1 MTLEQL
7 QGKIDRD
14 IGVEENEADHRES
27 TTTLEQLQGKIDRDT
42 GIEENE
48 ADHRIDEF
56 RDLVRRLEGLESIVK
71 AGFAALDERI
81 GAVTSIAVD
90 NGAAP
95 MDSQT
100 ASEREQVPTE
110 TVNPDVD
117 ADFLET
123 SWDDLAEA
131 LDI

>member
-1 MTLEQL
+1 MDEEQL
-7 QGKIDRD
+7 QED
-14 IGVEENEADHRES
+14 
-27 TTTLEQLQGKIDRDT
+27 IDRDT
-42 GIEENE
+42 GIEEGE
-48 ADHRIDEF
+48 ADHRINEF
-56 RDLVRRLEGLESIVK
+56 RDLVRRLERIESGIKEGFVRLE
-71 AGFAALDERI
+71 ERL
-81 GAVTSIAVD
+81 GTVASIAVD

-117 ADFLET
+117 ADFLEA

>member
-1 MTLEQL
+1 MDEEQL
-7 QGKIDRD
+7 QED
-14 IGVEENEADHRES
+14 
-27 TTTLEQLQGKIDRDT
+27 IDRDT
-42 GIEENE
+42 GIEENDAE
-48 ADHRIDEF
+48 HRIDEF
-56 RDLVRRLEGLESIVK
+56 RDIVGRLEGLESIVR
-71 AGFAALDERI
+71 AGFATLAERMS
-81 GAVTSIAVD
+81 AVTSIAVD

-117 ADFLET
+117 ADFLEA

>member
-1 MTLEQL
+1 MDEEQL
-7 QGKIDRD
+7 
-14 IGVEENEADHRES
+14 RED
-27 TTTLEQLQGKIDRDT
+27 IDRDT

-56 RDLVRRLEGLESIVK
+56 RDLVLRLESIIK
-71 AGFAALDERI
+71 AGFATLDERMS
-81 GAVTSIAVD
+81 AVTSIAVD

-117 ADFLET
+117 ADFLEA

>member
-1 MTLEQL
+1 MDEEQL
-7 QGKIDRD
+7 QED
-14 IGVEENEADHRES
+14 
-27 TTTLEQLQGKIDRDT
+27 IDRDT
-42 GIEENE
+42 GIEEGE
-48 ADHRIDEF
+48 ADHRINEF
-56 RDLVRRLEGLESIVK
+56 RDLVRRLERIESGIK
-71 AGFAALDERI
+71 EGFARLEERM
-81 GAVTSIAVD
+81 GTVASIAVD

-117 ADFLET
+117 ADFLEA

>member
-1 MTLEQL
+1 M
-7 QGKIDRD
+7 D
-14 IGVEENEADHRES
+14 EEMQED
-27 TTTLEQLQGKIDRDT
+27 IDRDT
-42 GIEENE
+42 GIEEGE
-48 ADHRIDEF
+48 ADHRINEF
-56 RDLVRRLEGLESIVK
+56 RDLVRRLENIESGIK
-71 AGFAALDERI
+71 EGFARLEERLGT
-81 GAVTSIAVD
+81 GASIAVD

>member
-1 MTLEQL
+1 MDEEQL
-7 QGKIDRD
+7 QED
-14 IGVEENEADHRES
+14 
-27 TTTLEQLQGKIDRDT
+27 IDRDT
-42 GIEENE
+42 GIEEGE
-48 ADHRIDEF
+48 ADHRINEF
-56 RDLVRRLEGLESIVK
+56 RDLVRRLERIESGIK
-71 AGFAALDERI
+71 EGFARLEERL
-81 GAVTSIAVD
+81 GTVASIAVD

-117 ADFLET
+117 SDFLKA

>member
-1 MTLEQL
+1 MDEEQL
-7 QGKIDRD
+7 QED
-14 IGVEENEADHRES
+14 
-27 TTTLEQLQGKIDRDT
+27 IDRDT
-42 GIEENE
+42 GIEEGE
-48 ADHRIDEF
+48 ADHRINEF
-56 RDLVRRLEGLESIVK
+56 RDLVRRLERIESGIK
-71 AGFAALDERI
+71 EGFARLEERL
-81 GAVTSIAVD
+81 GTVASIAVD

-95 MDSQT
+95 MDSQM

-117 ADFLET
+117 ADFLEA

>member
-1 MTLEQL
+1 MDEEQL
-7 QGKIDRD
+7 QED
-14 IGVEENEADHRES
+14 
-27 TTTLEQLQGKIDRDT
+27 IDRDT
-42 GIEENE
+42 GIEEGE
-48 ADHRIDEF
+48 ADHRINEF
-56 RDLVRRLEGLESIVK
+56 RDLVRRLERIESGIK
-71 AGFAALDERI
+71 EGFARLEERL
-81 GAVTSIAVD
+81 GTVASIAVD

>member
-1 MTLEQL
+1 MDEEL
-7 QGKIDRD
+7 QED
-14 IGVEENEADHRES
+14 
-27 TTTLEQLQGKIDRDT
+27 IDRDT
-42 GIEENE
+42 GIEEGE
-48 ADHRIDEF
+48 ADHRINKF
-56 RDLVRRLEGLESIVK
+56 RDLVRRLENIESGIRD
-71 AGFAALDERI
+71 GFARLEERL
-81 GAVTSIAVD
+81 GTVASIAVD

>member
-1 MTLEQL
+1 MDEEQL
-7 QGKIDRD
+7 QED
-14 IGVEENEADHRES
+14 
-27 TTTLEQLQGKIDRDT
+27 IDRDT
-42 GIEENE
+42 GIEEGE
-48 ADHRIDEF
+48 ADHRINEF
-56 RDLVRRLEGLESIVK
+56 RDLVRRLENIESGIK
-71 AGFAALDERI
+71 EGFARLEERM
-81 GAVTSIAVD
+81 GTVASIAVD

>member
-1 MTLEQL
+1 MDEEQL
-7 QGKIDRD
+7 QED
-14 IGVEENEADHRES
+14 
-27 TTTLEQLQGKIDRDT
+27 IDRDT
-42 GIEENE
+42 GIEEGE
-48 ADHRIDEF
+48 ADHRINEF
-56 RDLVRRLEGLESIVK
+56 RDLVRRLERIESGIRE
-71 AGFAALDERI
+71 GFARLEERM
-81 GAVTSIAVD
+81 GTVASIAVD

-100 ASEREQVPTE
+100 ASEREQLPTE

>member
-1 MTLEQL
+1 MDEEQL
-7 QGKIDRD
+7 QED
-14 IGVEENEADHRES
+14 
-27 TTTLEQLQGKIDRDT
+27 IDRDT
-42 GIEENE
+42 GIEEGE
-48 ADHRIDEF
+48 ADHRINEF
-56 RDLVRRLEGLESIVK
+56 RDLVRRLENIESGIMD
-71 AGFAALDERI
+71 GFARLEERL
-81 GAVTSIAVD
+81 GTVASIAVD

-100 ASEREQVPTE
+100 ASEREQMPTE

-117 ADFLET
+117 ADFLEA

>member
-1 MTLEQL
+1 MDEEQL
-7 QGKIDRD
+7 QED
-14 IGVEENEADHRES
+14 
-27 TTTLEQLQGKIDRDT
+27 IDRDT

-56 RDLVRRLEGLESIVK
+56 RDLVRRLEGLVCIVE
-71 AGFAALDERI
+71 AGFATLNERMS
-81 GAVTSIAVD
+81 AVTSIAVD

-117 ADFLET
+117 ADFLEA

-131 LDI
+131 LNI

>member
-1 MTLEQL
+1 MDEEQL
-7 QGKIDRD
+7 QED
-14 IGVEENEADHRES
+14 
-27 TTTLEQLQGKIDRDT
+27 IDRDT
-42 GIEENE
+42 GIEEGE
-48 ADHRIDEF
+48 ADRRINVF
-56 RDLVRRLEGLESIVK
+56 RGLVRRLERIESGIK
-71 AGFAALDERI
+71 EGFARLEERL
-81 GAVTSIAVD
+81 GTVASIAVD

-117 ADFLET
+117 ADFLEA

>member
-1 MTLEQL
+1 MDEEL
-7 QGKIDRD
+7 QED
-14 IGVEENEADHRES
+14 
-27 TTTLEQLQGKIDRDT
+27 IDRDT
-42 GIEENE
+42 GIEEGE
-48 ADHRIDEF
+48 ADHRINEF
-56 RDLVRRLEGLESIVK
+56 RDLVRRLERIESGIK
-71 AGFAALDERI
+71 EGFARLEERL
-81 GAVTSIAVD
+81 GTVASIAVD
-90 NGAAP
+90 NGAAL

>member
-1 MTLEQL
+1 MDEEL
-7 QGKIDRD
+7 QED
-14 IGVEENEADHRES
+14 
-27 TTTLEQLQGKIDRDT
+27 IDRDT
-42 GIEENE
+42 GIEEGE
-48 ADHRIDEF
+48 ADHRINEF
-56 RDLVRRLEGLESIVK
+56 RDLVRRLENIESGIK
-71 AGFAALDERI
+71 EGFARLEERL
-81 GAVTSIAVD
+81 GTVASIAVD

>member
-1 MTLEQL
+1 MDEEL
-7 QGKIDRD
+7 QED
-14 IGVEENEADHRES
+14 
-27 TTTLEQLQGKIDRDT
+27 IDRDT
-42 GIEENE
+42 GIEEGE
-48 ADHRIDEF
+48 ADRRINEF
-56 RDLVRRLEGLESIVK
+56 RDLVRRLENIESEIMD
-71 AGFAALDERI
+71 GFARLEERL
-81 GAVTSIAVD
+81 GTVASIAVD

>member
-1 MTLEQL
+1 MDEEQL
-7 QGKIDRD
+7 QEDIDRD
-14 IGVEENEADHRES
+14 I
-27 TTTLEQLQGKIDRDT
+27 

-56 RDLVRRLEGLESIVK
+56 RDLVRRLEGLESIIK
-71 AGFAALDERI
+71 AGFATLDERMS
-81 GAVTSIAVD
+81 AVTSIAVD

>member
-1 MTLEQL
+1 MDEEQL
-7 QGKIDRD
+7 QED
-14 IGVEENEADHRES
+14 
-27 TTTLEQLQGKIDRDT
+27 IDRDT
-42 GIEENE
+42 GIEEGE
-48 ADHRIDEF
+48 ADHRINEF
-56 RDLVRRLEGLESIVK
+56 RDLVRRLERIESRIEE
-71 AGFAALDERI
+71 GFARLAERM
-81 GAVTSIAVD
+81 GAVASIAVD

-117 ADFLET
+117 ADFLEA

>member
-1 MTLEQL
+1 MDEEL
-7 QGKIDRD
+7 QED
-14 IGVEENEADHRES
+14 
-27 TTTLEQLQGKIDRDT
+27 IDRDT
-42 GIEENE
+42 GIEEGE
-48 ADHRIDEF
+48 ADHRINEF
-56 RDLVRRLEGLESIVK
+56 RDLVHRLERIESGIKEGFVRLE
-71 AGFAALDERI
+71 ERM
-81 GAVTSIAVD
+81 GAVASIAVD

>member
-1 MTLEQL
+1 MDEEQL
-7 QGKIDRD
+7 QED
-14 IGVEENEADHRES
+14 
-27 TTTLEQLQGKIDRDT
+27 IDRDT
-42 GIEENE
+42 GIEEGE
-48 ADHRIDEF
+48 ADHRINEF
-56 RDLVRRLEGLESIVK
+56 RDLVRRLENIESGIRD
-71 AGFAALDERI
+71 GFARLEERM
-81 GAVTSIAVD
+81 GTVASIAVD

-100 ASEREQVPTE
+100 ASEREQMPTE

-117 ADFLET
+117 ADFLEA

>member
-1 MTLEQL
+1 MDEEQL
-7 QGKIDRD
+7 QEDIDRD
-14 IGVEENEADHRES
+14 TGVEENEADHR
-27 TTTLEQLQGKIDRDT
+27 T
-42 GIEENE
+42 N
-48 ADHRIDEF
+48 EF

-71 AGFAALDERI
+71 AGFATLDERMS
-81 GAVTSIAVD
+81 AVTSIAVD

-117 ADFLET
+117 ADFLEA

>member
-1 MTLEQL
+1 MDEEL
-7 QGKIDRD
+7 QED
-14 IGVEENEADHRES
+14 
-27 TTTLEQLQGKIDRDT
+27 IDRDT
-42 GIEENE
+42 GIEEGE
-48 ADHRIDEF
+48 ADRRINEF
-56 RDLVRRLEGLESIVK
+56 RDLVRRLE
-71 AGFAALDERI
+71 
-81 GAVTSIAVD
+81 TIAVD

-110 TVNPDVD
+110 TANPDVD
-117 ADFLET
+117 ADFLEA

>member
-1 MTLEQL
+1 MDEEQL
-7 QGKIDRD
+7 QED
-14 IGVEENEADHRES
+14 
-27 TTTLEQLQGKIDRDT
+27 IDRDT
-42 GIEENE
+42 GIEEGE
-48 ADHRIDEF
+48 ADHRINEF
-56 RDLVRRLEGLESIVK
+56 RDLVRRLERIESGIK
-71 AGFAALDERI
+71 EGFARLKERLDTV
-81 GAVTSIAVD
+81 ASIAVD

-117 ADFLET
+117 ADFLEA

>member
-1 MTLEQL
+1 MDEEQL
-7 QGKIDRD
+7 QED
-14 IGVEENEADHRES
+14 
-27 TTTLEQLQGKIDRDT
+27 IDRDT
-42 GIEENE
+42 DIEDGE
-48 ADHRIDEF
+48 ADHRINEF
-56 RDLVRRLEGLESIVK
+56 RDLVRRLERIESGIK
-71 AGFAALDERI
+71 EGFARLEERL
-81 GAVTSIAVD
+81 GTVASIAVD

-117 ADFLET
+117 ADFLEA

>member
-1 MTLEQL
+1 MDEEQL
-7 QGKIDRD
+7 QED
-14 IGVEENEADHRES
+14 
-27 TTTLEQLQGKIDRDT
+27 IDRDT
-42 GIEENE
+42 GIEEGE
-48 ADHRIDEF
+48 ADHRINEF
-56 RDLVRRLEGLESIVK
+56 RDLVRRLERIESGIK
-71 AGFAALDERI
+71 EGFARLQERL
-81 GAVTSIAVD
+81 GKVASIAVD

-117 ADFLET
+117 ADFLEA

>member
-1 MTLEQL
+1 MDEEQL
-7 QGKIDRD
+7 QED
-14 IGVEENEADHRES
+14 
-27 TTTLEQLQGKIDRDT
+27 IDRDT
-42 GIEENE
+42 GIEEGE
-48 ADHRIDEF
+48 ADHRINEF
-56 RDLVRRLEGLESIVK
+56 RDLVRRLECIESGIK
-71 AGFAALDERI
+71 EGFARLEERL
-81 GAVTSIAVD
+81 GTVASIAVD

-117 ADFLET
+117 ADFLEA

>member
-1 MTLEQL
+1 MDEEL
-7 QGKIDRD
+7 QED
-14 IGVEENEADHRES
+14 
-27 TTTLEQLQGKIDRDT
+27 IDRDT
-42 GIEENE
+42 GIEEGE
-48 ADHRIDEF
+48 ADHRINEF

-71 AGFAALDERI
+71 AGFATLDERMS
-81 GAVTSIAVD
+81 AVTSIAVD

-117 ADFLET
+117 ADFLEA

>member
-1 MTLEQL
+1 MNEEQL
-7 QGKIDRD
+7 QEDIDRD
-14 IGVEENEADHRES
+14 IG
-27 TTTLEQLQGKIDRDT
+27 
-42 GIEENE
+42 IEEGE
-48 ADHRIDEF
+48 ADHRINEF
-56 RDLVRRLEGLESIVK
+56 RDLVRRLERIESGIK
-71 AGFAALDERI
+71 EGFARLEERL
-81 GAVTSIAVD
+81 GTVASIAVD

-117 ADFLET
+117 ADFLEA